1 MVKHTQIIRRLL
13 PKNSLSVLDH
23 FVGLAFKELNP
34 IKVPENIISKFCLCN
49 LLVNL
54 RIRSLKLK
62 LLNAPIILHA
72 IFHLTITCPKLTK
85 ETLEQG
91 LKYVQS

>member
-1 MVKHTQIIRRLL
+1 MVKHTQIIRWLL
-13 PKNSLSVLDH
+13 PKNSLSVFDH
-23 FVGLAFKELNP
+23 FVGLALKELNP

-62 LLNAPIILHA
+62 MLNAPIILHA
-72 IFHLTITCPKLTK
+72 IFQLAITCPKLTI